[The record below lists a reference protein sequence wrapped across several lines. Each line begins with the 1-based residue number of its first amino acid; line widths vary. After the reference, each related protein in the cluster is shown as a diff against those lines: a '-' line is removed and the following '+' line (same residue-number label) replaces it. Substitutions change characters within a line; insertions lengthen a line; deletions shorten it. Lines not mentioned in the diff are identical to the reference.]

1 MPDKIISSSERSA
14 CFNWGRLLFSAS
26 FPLVLGI
33 FSIIFTI
40 QQNSIS
46 QANREQDQRQANE
59 LRQQNIYDAYIND
72 ISKLLL
78 SPTFNRSNPQQLNYI
93 GFKTVDIIKH
103 LSNAQ
108 KRDVIFFLYN
118 HELIRR
124 DKPISQ
130 RVNLTGADLADVHF
144 IQSTSLN
151 CYLRD
156 INLGYILASNIV
168 FDKCDISFGVFQGA
182 WLVGAKFMRSLMH
195 GSKFQKANLTDAI
208 FDGNNINQISFPHAT
223 LINSKFLGMKPF
235 ITDFTNADLLN
246 SDLTNKDLSSMK
258 HIIRNTRFPN
268 GSFSV
273 VDNSQLII
281 DGGAEDACNR
291 SLRKKDWMVFE
302 KSVGLDFY
310 NTNSTNLNI
319 PSGVSGNCYFGKNKT
334 GVLYQYVS
342 KISYSLLI
350 NHEIAYFNLS
360 ALMGCTIPN
369 RNNDHAL
376 IDVRCFDEFHSGPV
390 CGGIR
395 TNKTLSG
402 FHYYTTVV
410 FIPKGTVHLRIWIEV
425 NIKIPSNSIDSA
437 SILDSVKNRLVVQG
451 IDVGTLAVTNEPSC
465 DNEIARIASSKDW
478 NGVIV
483 GYGVRNDTD
492 WFERVLQIIHS
503 ANPNISLI
511 DHKNP
516 DDVENAI
523 ERHYNIRLPLNKT

>member
-1 MPDKIISSSERSA
+1 MKHTESILVAYMRLFERHPILFQQKNFYQIYSRKTFNMPDKIISSSERSA

-46 QANREQDQRQANE
+46 QANE
-59 LRQQNIYDAYIND
+59 LRQQNIYDGYIND

-108 KRDVIFFLYN
+108 KRNVIFFLYN

-130 RVNLTGADLADVHF
+130 RVNLTGAYLA
-144 IQSTSLN
+144 
-151 CYLRD
+151 
-156 INLGYILASNIV
+156 
-168 FDKCDISFGVFQGA
+168 
-182 WLVGAKFMRSLMH
+182 
-195 GSKFQKANLTDAI
+195 DAI

-235 ITDFTNADLLN
+235 ITNFTNADLLN

-273 VDNSQLII
+273 VDNSQLIS

-310 NTNSTNLNI
+310 NTNSTNLNM
-319 PSGVSGNCYFGKNKT
+319 PSGVSGNCYFGKNTT

-342 KISYSLLI
+342 KMSYSLLI

-390 CGGIR
+390 CGGI
-395 TNKTLSG
+395 S
-402 FHYYTTVV
+402 
-410 FIPKGTVHLRIWIEV
+410 
-425 NIKIPSNSIDSA
+425 IKSITSFC
-437 SILDSVKNRLVVQG
+437 LFLF
-451 IDVGTLAVTNEPSC
+451 
-465 DNEIARIASSKDW
+465 
-478 NGVIV
+478 
-483 GYGVRNDTD
+483 Y
-492 WFERVLQIIHS
+492 FERIY
-503 ANPNISLI
+503 
-511 DHKNP
+511 
-516 DDVENAI
+516 
-523 ERHYNIRLPLNKT
+523 RNK